1 MSHTPHPTSARLHV
15 SSHPLI
21 LSKLTQL
28 RLHDLPAKDFREGVK
43 AVASLLT
50 YEASRTLPLH
60 PVPDLQSPIAPFTG
74 HAIPLRIGL
83 SPILRAGI
91 GMTDAALE
99 LFPDA
104 TVLHLGL
111 FRDKVTLQAIE
122 YYSKLP
128 TTVTAD
134 LVFLL
139 DRQSPRAACRRSR
152 AILTSPCFPALIA
165 TGGTAI
171 AALNMLTDWGL
182 SQSQIKIISVLGSK
196 QGIDNLAEEFPEVE
210 IWIGAVDDQLTD
222 KGYISP
228 GLGDSGDRLFNT
240 HSK

>member
-1 MSHTPHPTSARLHV
+1 MSSAKIQT

-28 RLHDLPAKDFREGVK
+28 RLHDLPAKDFREGIRAIGSMLV
-43 AVASLLT
+43 
-50 YEASRTLPLH
+50 YEASRGLPTAD
-60 PVPDLQSPIAPFTG
+60 VPGLQSPIAPFTG
-74 HAIPLRIGL
+74 TTIPLRIGL

-91 GMTDAALE
+91 GLTDAALE
-99 LFPDA
+99 MFPDA

-111 FRDKVTLQAIE
+111 FRDKMTLQAIE

-128 TTVTAD
+128 SQVTAD

-139 DRQSPRAACRRSR
+139 DP
-152 AILTSPCFPALIA
+152 LIA

-171 AALNMLTDWGL
+171 AALHMLTEWGL
-182 SQSQIKIISVLGSK
+182 SPSQIKIISVLGSK
-196 QGIDNLAEEFPEVE
+196 QGVEHVSAEFPDVE
-210 IWIGAVDDQLTD
+210 IFIGAVDDQLTE

-228 GLGDSGDRLFNT
+228 GLGDAGDRLFST
-240 HSK
+240 IH